1 MISES
6 WTAARKKL
14 FVIFL
19 AAVLATPV
27 SADDSPLAQVS
38 AGMHDLI
45 YRLSRSVVSVEATRS
60 VSGLLPGFP
69 GQIVQSTSSTGLV
82 CDSAGHIL
90 VNASSVIGYDQ
101 IQVAGEDRSLPGRIV
116 AIDYQ
121 SGMALLSTSMP
132 VGHSVAEFSS
142 RGGCAGQM
150 ILSLASVGGLR
161 ASPTIGFCAGCRT
174 DGFLQ
179 FSLAASPSSVGGGIF
194 DLNGRLLGVILAQ
207 ADNPASQTAAL
218 PAHKLPEIIDY
229 LLEKGTR
236 WAGFAGIATRRTQI
250 NPPIELNSGDQR
262 LANFGK
268 ADLIDHGVVVTAVLN
283 GSPAARAGIILGD
296 LVMSIDNN
304 QVDSPDDVARI
315 ITALTP
321 GSIVPFKVL
330 RHDRF
335 LNVRVQI
342 EARPSQLL
350 AESTRSSDAYRRDAS
365 SRTTDSLLEVLD
377 RLRDEV
383 SKVEQRLR
391 SID

>member
-1 MISES
+1 MISQS

-19 AAVLATPV
+19 AAVLAPTV

-69 GQIVQSTSSTGLV
+69 GQIVQSTASTGLV
-82 CDSAGHIL
+82 CDTAGHIL
-90 VNASSVIGYDQ
+90 VSASSVIGYDQ
-101 IQVAGEDRSLPGRIV
+101 IQIAGEDRSLPGRIV

-121 SGMALLSTSMP
+121 NDMALLSTSIP
-132 VGHSVAEFSS
+132 VGHPVAEMTS
-142 RGGCAGQM
+142 RGGCVGQM
-150 ILSLASVGGLR
+150 ILSLASVGGSR
-161 ASPTIGFCAGCRT
+161 ASPSIGFCAGCRT
-174 DGFLQ
+174 DGLLQ

-194 DLNGRLLGVILAQ
+194 DMSGKLLGVIIGQ
-207 ADNPASQTAAL
+207 PDNPASQTAAL
-218 PAHKLPEIIDY
+218 PAHKLPEIINY

-236 WAGFAGIATRRTQI
+236 WAGFAGVATRWTQI
-250 NPPIELNSGDQR
+250 NPPIELSSGDQR

-268 ADLIDHGVVVTAVLN
+268 AELIDHGVVITAVLN
-283 GSPAARAGIILGD
+283 GSPAAKAGIIPGD
-296 LVMSIDNN
+296 LIISIDDQ

-321 GSIVPFKVL
+321 GTIVAFKVL

-335 LNVRVQI
+335 LSVRVLV

-350 AESTRSSDAYRRDAS
+350 AESARSQGTYRRDAN
-365 SRTTDSLLEVLD
+365 SRTTDSLLEVLS